1 MLVII
6 VEFYPE
12 DQTNDEKTAQ
22 YDRWRRKGAL
32 LKRVTEKFADII
44 W

>member
-6 VEFYPE
+6 VKFDPE
-12 DQTNDEKTAQ
+12 DHTNDEKTAQ

-32 LKRVTEKFADII
+32 LKRVTKEFADIGG
-44 W
+44 